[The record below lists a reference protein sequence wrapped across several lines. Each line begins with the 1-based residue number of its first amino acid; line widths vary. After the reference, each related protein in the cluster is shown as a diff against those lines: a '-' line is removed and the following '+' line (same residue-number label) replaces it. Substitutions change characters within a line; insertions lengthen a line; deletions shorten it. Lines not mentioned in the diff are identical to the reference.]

1 MTVSGVR
8 RLGLGLAAAV
18 VVAGGALIAARSGY
32 AAYVAGTPGNDILF
46 GRDDDVKEDAAIQPP
61 GTTADQSLS
70 KGDILFGFEGDDLL
84 IGLLG
89 LDLLDGGPG
98 DDVLVGGTEQGTLP
112 NQDYQVGGEG
122 DDVSVWAGGD
132 GSEAFI
138 GGPGTDAIVF
148 AVIDRDA
155 TTNIPTPKMVNGP
168 NGVRGVVT
176 ANLLNAPGFCQ
187 IDPAPEASGYDWLVR
202 FVRRTDNVLL
212 VTVRVRGVEQVFCSS
227 KAGNGAE
234 WADLTTYSGGELRP
248 ITLER
253 IREINPLV
261 GEMVR

>member
-1 MTVSGVR
+1 MAVSGIR
-8 RLGLGLAAAV
+8 RLGLGLAAAAAV
-18 VVAGGALIAARSGY
+18 TGGALFAARSGF
-32 AAYVAGTPGNDILF
+32 AAYVAGTPGNDVLF
-46 GRDDDVKEDAAIQPP
+46 GRDDDVKEDTAIQPA
-61 GTTADQSLS
+61 GTAADQSLS
-70 KGDILFGFEGDDLL
+70 KGDILLGFEGDDLL

-98 DDVLVGGTEQGTLP
+98 DDVLVGGTEQGTQP
-112 NQDYQVGGEG
+112 NQDYQLGGEG
-122 DDVSVWAGGD
+122 NDVSVWAGGD

-148 AVIDRDA
+148 ATIDRDM
-155 TTNIPTPKMVNGP
+155 TTNVPTAKMVNGP

-176 ANLLNAPGFCQ
+176 SNLLGAPGFCT
-187 IDPAPEASGYDWLVR
+187 IDAASQDSGYEWLVR
-202 FVRRTDNVLL
+202 FVRRSDNVLL

-234 WADLTTYSGGELRP
+234 WADLTTYSGGDLRP

-261 GEMVR
+261 GEIVR